1 MSIKNYKK
9 GIKAFFLIGAVSL
22 CLNGCLSPE
31 LTREHLPEET
41 IEALEDAVN
50 SMDVEGMMDCM
61 DESTQKAMTTGL
73 DLTMGIVGAV
83 TGFDLDISA
92 EDLINMMPLF
102 SGIVGEYGIEGY
114 PEVDFQVTKTLIKGK
129 KATVYFTEVNT
140 GQNQVINMEKQSGKW
155 LMTMD
160 MTLLS
165 EAEADRVILP
175 GEEGEMEESGLGGLG
190 DLSLSDLAERPL
202 SEIFDWDQVE
212 DKAGQ
217 SGDEES
223 DGASGGLLE
232 SILKEILGG

>member
-1 MSIKNYKK
+1 
-9 GIKAFFLIGAVSL
+9 
-22 CLNGCLSPE
+22 
-31 LTREHLPEET
+31 
-41 IEALEDAVN
+41 
-50 SMDVEGMMDCM
+50 MMDCM